1 MPFAA
6 GRVSYITL
14 HCKHAVSMKIAVE
27 SSESE
32 SDQNSDN
39 SLWVCHYEKH
49 LSTSESE
56 SESESEIT

>member
-1 MPFAA
+1 
-6 GRVSYITL
+6 
-14 HCKHAVSMKIAVE
+14 MKIAVE

-56 SESESEIT
+56 SKSESEIT